1 MKIHLLSD
9 LHLEFA
15 PFEIVNK
22 NDADIL
28 VLSGDILV
36 AQYFQR
42 GENSPFFFTAQS
54 WLDCLKRAA
63 SQYREVFYVL
73 GNHEH
78 YKGKFQ
84 NTLGTIRANIAAA
97 GINNITVLDN
107 ESVKLDNY
115 LIVGTTLWTD
125 FDNSEANAA
134 LVQAGLNDY
143 HLIQSI
149 DYRKLRTW
157 ETKRYFEQAI
167 QAIQRASVISNN
179 VLVFSHHA
187 PSYRSVTPE
196 YQKGQYAYLN
206 SGYCSHLDEFIRE
219 HPEIKAWTHGHVHSS
234 HDYDIGT
241 TRIVANPRGYANRNN
256 LDDQENKS
264 FDPYFTF
271 EV

>member
-63 SQYREVFYVL
+63 SQYREVFYIL

-78 YKGKFQ
+78 YNGKFQ
-84 NTLGTIRANIAAA
+84 NTLGTIRANISAA
-97 GINNITVLDN
+97 GINNITMLDN
-107 ESVKLDNY
+107 ECVKLDNY
-115 LIVGTTLWTD
+115 LIAGTTLWTD
-125 FDNSEANAA
+125 FNHSQANAA
-134 LVQAGLNDY
+134 AVESGLNDY
-143 HLIQSI
+143 HLILSK
-149 DYRKLRTW
+149 DYRKLRAA
-157 ETKRYFEQAI
+157 ETKHAFHKAVQLISTAC
-167 QAIQRASVISNN
+167 AASDN
-179 VLVFSHHA
+179 VLVFGHHA

-196 YQKGQYAYLN
+196 YRNGPYAYLN

-219 HPEIKAWTHGHVHSS
+219 RPQIKLWTHGHVHSS
-234 HDYDIGT
+234 HDYNIGT
-241 TRIVANPRGYANRNN
+241 TRIVANPRGYAKPDGSNP
-256 LDDQENKS
+256 ENTN